1 MEQRTEDQSATEPR
15 QGRVLVGTSGFSYTE
30 WRGIFY
36 PPDLPSKKFLSYYS
50 QRFSTTEINNTFYRL
65 PTLKLTEGWYA
76 EVSGDFSFTL
86 KLSQKITH
94 IRRLRNCDE
103 EMNVFLNAA
112 AGLKER
118 LGPILVQLPPNFKK
132 NTESLSEFLSKY
144 ADRGRLAFEFRHDS
158 WFDQEVY
165 DLLRQ
170 HHCAIGV
177 VEKEDGAAVVREVTG
192 PFVYMRLRKGEYT
205 PDELK
210 DWAAWIRS
218 QQVDVYCYLKHDEKA
233 PVLAT
238 QILEALVRSPAFR
251 RLRLKCI
258 SQECSA

>member
-1 MEQRTEDQSATEPR
+1 MAKTSNGSAGEPQS
-15 QGRVLVGTSGFSYTE
+15 GRVLVGTSGFSYAE

-36 PPDLPSKKFLSYYS
+36 PQDLPSKKFLSYYS

-65 PTLKLTEGWYA
+65 PTLKLTEGWYS

-94 IRRLRNCDE
+94 IKRLKNCDE
-103 EMNVFLNAA
+103 EMEVFLNAA

-118 LGPILVQLPPNFKK
+118 LGPILVQLPPNSKK
-132 NTESLSEFLSKY
+132 NTETLSDFLSKY
-144 ADRGRLAFEFRHDS
+144 ANRGRLAFEFRNDS

-165 DLLRQ
+165 DLLRE
-170 HHCAIGV
+170 HNSALGV
-177 VEKEDGAAVVREVTG
+177 VEKEDGADAVREVTG
-192 PFVYMRLRKGEYT
+192 PFVYMRLRKGDYSG
-205 PDELK
+205 DELK
-210 DWAAWIRS
+210 EWAKWIRR

-238 QILEALVRSPAFR
+238 QMLEALEGA
-251 RLRLKCI
+251 
-258 SQECSA
+258 